1 MNPQLAAWGR
11 RYAAWHVG
19 RHLDGLHVAGAG
31 AVREALQAGPLLVV
45 ANHVAW
51 WDGMLALALAQALG
65 AEVGL
70 VARGE
75 TLTAYPWMRHFGVFP
90 LHGGLRARA
99 SMRAA
104 GAFLDRPQRML
115 WYFPQGRQRPGELRP
130 LGFQPGISRFALEL
144 GAVVLPAALA
154 YPFREVEVPAAAVHF
169 GRPRVGGADAAREQ
183 DVIEGLDVIGRWA
196 DGSTHQTDASFEA
209 LIPTRRGPV
218 QNGVAAALLARV
230 LA

>member
-1 MNPQLAAWGR
+1 MSPRLAAWGR
-11 RYAAWHVG
+11 RYAAWQVG
-19 RHLDGLHVAGAG
+19 RDLDGLHVAGASALG
-31 AVREALQAGPLLVV
+31 EALQAGPVLVL

-51 WDGMLALALAQALG
+51 WDGMVALALGKALG

-90 LHGGLRARA
+90 LHEGLRTRA

-104 GAFLDRPQRML
+104 GAFLDRPRRML
-115 WYFPQGRQRPGELRP
+115 WYFPQGRQRPSERRP

-144 GAVVLPAALA
+144 GAVVLPTALA
-154 YPFREVEVPAAAVHF
+154 YPFREVAVPAAAVHF
-169 GRPRVGGADAAREQ
+169 GAARIAGADAAREQ
-183 DVIEGLDVIGRWA
+183 DVIAGLDMIGRWA
-196 DGSTHQTDASFEA
+196 DGAPDETDEPFLAQ
-209 LIPTRRGPV
+209 IPSRRAPKQQGL
-218 QNGVAAALLARV
+218 AAALLARV